1 MIGRAASVALAA
13 WALIAAAPQQTPAP
27 SSPTWEAA
35 PVAPD
40 AESVPASTYT
50 VKRGDTLSAIVAKTG
65 AGADAI
71 AKANDLGPP
80 YTVRLG
86 QKLKIPAGRYH
97 LVRAGQSG
105 MAIARAYGVD
115 WPRIAAINHL
125 EPPFTLR
132 AGQRL
137 LLPPGSG
144 GKMTL
149 EQRAAAFR
157 LDLDDLIKDDKPT
170 QAETASAAAQPDT
183 ASDTASSSRFRWPLT
198 GRITRPFGPMPNG
211 GRSDGIIIA
220 VKRGTVI
227 RAAGS
232 GVVAW
237 AGTYPAFGHV
247 VLIRHSGGWVTIY
260 GNADKL
266 LVKRGQKVKRGQ
278 SIGHAGSSGS
288 AREPQL
294 YFEVLEGRKPVD
306 PEGVLPRK
314 GSTCTAPS
322 QNRSHIAMCA

>member
-1 MIGRAASVALAA
+1 LIGRAASVALAA
-13 WALIAAAPQQTPAP
+13 LALIAAAPPQTPAP
-27 SSPTWEAA
+27 QSPTWEAA
-35 PVAPD
+35 PVKAD
-40 AESVPASTYT
+40 AETVAASIYV

-71 AKANDLGPP
+71 AQANDLAPP
-80 YTVRLG
+80 YPVRVG

-97 LVRAGQSG
+97 QVRAGQSG

-137 LLPPGSG
+137 LLPSEST

-149 EQRAAAFR
+149 EQRAAAFK
-157 LDLDDLIKDDKPT
+157 LDLDDLIKDDKPA
-170 QAETASAAAQPDT
+170 QAETASVPAQPEA

-198 GRITRPFGPMPNG
+198 GRVTRPFGPMANG

-220 VKRGTVI
+220 VKRGTSI
-227 RAAGS
+227 RAAAD
-232 GVVAW
+232 GVVVW
-237 AGTYPAFGHV
+237 VGTYPAFGHV
-247 VLIRHSGGWVTIY
+247 LLLRHSGGWVTIY

-266 LVKRGQKVKRGQ
+266 IVKRGQKVKRGQ

-288 AREPQL
+288 AKEPQL

-306 PEGVLPRK
+306 PIGVLPAR
-314 GSTCTAPS
+314 
-322 QNRSHIAMCA
+322 R

>member
-1 MIGRAASVALAA
+1 MIVRGAFVAVAAL
-13 WALIAAAPQQTPAP
+13 ALIAAAPPQTPAP
-27 SSPTWEAA
+27 QSSTWQAA
-35 PVAPD
+35 PVTPD
-40 AESVPASTYT
+40 AESVPASTYV
-50 VKRGDTLSAIVAKTG
+50 VKRGDTLSAIVRKTG

-71 AKANDLGPP
+71 AEANDIGPP

-137 LLPPGSG
+137 LLPPGSA

-157 LDLDDLIKDDKPT
+157 IDLDDLVKDDTPA
-170 QAETASAAAQPDT
+170 QAETAGVSTPPDA
-183 ASDTASSSRFRWPLT
+183 ASDTGSSSRFRWPLT
-198 GRITRPFGPMPNG
+198 GRITRPFGPMANG

-220 VKRGTVI
+220 VKRGTPI
-227 RAAGS
+227 RAAAD
-232 GVVAW
+232 GVVVW
-237 AGTYPAFGHV
+237 VGIYPAFGHV
-247 VLIRHSGGWVTIY
+247 LLLRHSGGWVTIY

-278 SIGHAGSSGS
+278 SIGHAGTSGS
-288 AREPQL
+288 AKTPQL
-294 YFEVLEGRKPVD
+294 YFEVLQGRKPVD
-306 PEGVLPRK
+306 PAGVLPAR
-314 GSTCTAPS
+314 
-322 QNRSHIAMCA
+322 R